1 MVPEL
6 FETFTNDVTG
16 KTVTGFQLIDRE
28 SSWAY
33 PNYFKIKFI
42 LNIKD
47 QSYENEVELTHL
59 PLNEGYFG
67 ANTGF
72 INKVDVNKSL
82 DLGPF
87 FVTVTNAGSY
97 KGIEVKEM
105 LFGDK
110 QQKNLKEFFRINF
123 EIKFKSV
130 SDVVYKINEVY
141 IMDEK
146 NNLYLSELS
155 SSDLDSIFDSDF
167 DYILFE
173 EIPSETSKI
182 KLVMNISIIQTDF
195 SETHYQDEIEF
206 SLN

>member
-1 MVPEL
+1 VI
-6 FETFTNDVTG
+6 NNK
-16 KTVTGFQLIDRE
+16 KTL
-28 SSWAY
+28 
-33 PNYFKIKFI
+33 
-42 LNIKD
+42 
-47 QSYENEVELTHL
+47 
-59 PLNEGYFG
+59 
-67 ANTGF
+67 
-72 INKVDVNKSL
+72 
-82 DLGPF
+82 
-87 FVTVTNAGSY
+87 
-97 KGIEVKEM
+97 
-105 LFGDK
+105 
-110 QQKNLKEFFRINF
+110 KNFRINF